1 MRQDYHP
8 LAWLAWA
15 TAAAAVALMTL
26 NPLYLILLALAVLA
40 SYWVIGLRSPTARQ
54 WGAFLKA
61 GLLIW
66 AITIP
71 FNALMSHYGRY
82 VLFRLPA
89 NWPLVGGA
97 VTLEAIAYGFARG
110 LSLVLLL
117 MIFATFNSAVDTARL
132 LRRMPAF
139 LYLAGM
145 IASIA
150 LAFVPQMIS
159 ALQEIREAQ
168 RVRGHRFRT
177 IRDLLPLIMPLLTT
191 GLERAMQLAESM
203 EARGFGGSAASISR
217 LLDYTLKGMTLAGL
231 LAVLAGL
238 FARSYWS
245 RQAWIGIVLTA
256 GGLLLMAA
264 AFWVQGRRVRR
275 TRYRHDLWLS
285 RDTFM
290 VASSATAAAGILIA
304 RALNRA
310 ALFYYPYPPYS
321 VWPTFDW
328 RLGLLY
334 ALFMAPAW
342 LLPSARAVQPDQ
354 YPLSREPL

>member
-1 MRQDYHP
+1 MRQNYHP
-8 LAWLAWA
+8 LAWLIW
-15 TAAAAVALMTL
+15 AAAAAAATLMTL
-26 NPLYLILLALAVLA
+26 NPLYLTLLLLAVLA
-40 SYWVIGLRSPTARQ
+40 SYRVVSLHSPTARQ
-54 WGAFLKA
+54 WSAFLKA

-71 FNALMSHYGRY
+71 LNALMSHHGRY
-82 VLFRLPA
+82 VLMRLPA
-89 NWPLVGGA
+89 DWPLIGGA
-97 VTLEAIAYGFARG
+97 ITLEAIAYGFARG

-117 MIFATFNSAVDTARL
+117 MIFAVFNSAVDTAKL

-145 IASIA
+145 ITSIA
-150 LAFVPQMIS
+150 MAFVPQMIN

-217 LLDYTLKGMTLAGL
+217 PLDYTLKGLTLTGL
-231 LAVLAGL
+231 LAVLAGI

-256 GGLLLMAA
+256 VGLLLLTAV
-264 AFWVQGRRVRR
+264 FRTQGRRVRR
-275 TRYRHDLWLS
+275 SRYRHELWLS
-285 RDTFM
+285 RDTA
-290 VASSATAAAGILIA
+290 VVICSTAALADMMIA

-321 VWPTFDW
+321 VWPAFDW

-334 ALFMAPAW
+334 ALFMAPAC
-342 LLPSARAVQPDQ
+342 LLPPVRATQLDQ
-354 YPLSREPL
+354 LPLPR